1 MKSSVRGQ
9 MKSSV
14 RGQMKSQVNRWSI
27 HSLLIGTVA
36 ILLSLTPSAYFDD
49 QSDLSASTEIVK
61 FSQPELRERYY
72 SLIAELRCPKCQN
85 QNLAD
90 SNAPISTD
98 MKAQVHRMLE
108 QQKSDAEIKAY
119 LVSRYSEFVLYRPS
133 VNKKTWFLWVSPAV
147 LLGITLLILYRNAYR
162 RRSANN
168 SSDTQPSENQLSQD
182 QQRRLSA
189 LLNGANTQIETED
202 QHHGGN
208 KP

>member
-1 MKSSVRGQ
+1 
-9 MKSSV
+9 
-14 RGQMKSQVNRWSI
+14 MKSQVIRRPI
-27 HSLLIGTVA
+27 YSLFAGTVA
-36 ILLSLTPSAYFDD
+36 ILLSLIPSAYFDD
-49 QSDLSASTEIVK
+49 QSDLRASTEIVE

-147 LLGITLLILYRNAYR
+147 LLVITLLILYRNAYR

-168 SSDTQPSENQLSQD
+168 SSDTQPYDNKLSQD

-189 LLNGANTQIETED
+189 LLNGANTKIETED
-202 QHHGGN
+202 QHHEGN

>member
-1 MKSSVRGQ
+1 MKSPVRGQ
-9 MKSSV
+9 M
-14 RGQMKSQVNRWSI
+14 RGQMKGQIRSPVNRRPIYSFF
-27 HSLLIGTVA
+27 IGIVA
-36 ILLSLTPSAYFDD
+36 ILLSLIPSAYFDD
-49 QSDLSASTEIVK
+49 QSDLSASTEIVE

-133 VNKKTWFLWVSPAV
+133 VNKKTWFLWVSPV
-147 LLGITLLILYRNAYR
+147 ILLVITLLILYRNAYR

-168 SSDTQPSENQLSQD
+168 RSDMQPSDNQLSQD

-189 LLNGANTQIETED
+189 LLNGAKTKVETED

>member
-1 MKSSVRGQ
+1 

>member
-1 MKSSVRGQ
+1 MKSPVRGQ
-9 MKSSV
+9 K
-14 RGQMKSQVNRWSI
+14 RSQVNRWSI

-36 ILLSLTPSAYFDD
+36 ILPSLTPSAYFDG
-49 QSDLSASTEIVK
+49 QSDLSASTEIVE

-98 MKAQVHRMLE
+98 MKAQVHHMLE

-133 VNKKTWFLWVSPAV
+133 VNKKTWFLWVSPAI
-147 LLGITLLILYRNAYR
+147 LLVITLLILYRNAYR
-162 RRSANN
+162 RRSADN
-168 SSDTQPSENQLSQD
+168 SSDTQPSDNQLSQD

-189 LLNGANTQIETED
+189 LLNGANTKIETED

>member
-1 MKSSVRGQ
+1 MKSPVRGQ
-9 MKSSV
+9 M
-14 RGQMKSQVNRWSI
+14 RGQMRGQIRSQVNRRPI
-27 HSLLIGTVA
+27 NSLFAGTVA
-36 ILLSLTPSAYFDD
+36 ILLSLTPSAYFDG
-49 QSDLSASTEIVK
+49 QSDLSASTEIVE

-119 LVSRYSEFVLYRPS
+119 LVSRYSEFVLYRPF

-147 LLGITLLILYRNAYR
+147 LLVITLLILYRNTYR
-162 RRSANN
+162 RRSANVC
-168 SSDTQPSENQLSQD
+168 SDTQLSENQLSQD

-189 LLNGANTQIETED
+189 VLNGANTKIESED
-202 QHHGGN
+202 QGN

>member
-1 MKSSVRGQ
+1 MKSLVSGQ
-9 MKSSV
+9 VKS
-14 RGQMKSQVNRWSI
+14 QMKSQVNRWSI
-27 HSLLIGTVA
+27 HSVFIGTVA

-49 QSDLSASTEIVK
+49 QSDLSASTEIVE

-133 VNKKTWFLWVSPAV
+133 VNKKTWFLWLSPAV
-147 LLGITLLILYRNAYR
+147 LLVITLLVLYRNAYL

>member
-1 MKSSVRGQ
+1 

-133 VNKKTWFLWVSPAV
+133 VNKKTWFLWLSPAV
-147 LLGITLLILYRNAYR
+147 LLVITLLVLYRNAYL

-189 LLNGANTQIETED
+189 LLNGANTKIETED
-202 QHHGGN
+202 QHHGGS

>member
-1 MKSSVRGQ
+1 MKSPVRGQ
-9 MKSSV
+9 I
-14 RGQMKSQVNRWSI
+14 RSQVIRRPI
-27 HSLLIGTVA
+27 YSLLAGTVA

-49 QSDLSASTEIVK
+49 QSDLGASTEIVE

-147 LLGITLLILYRNAYR
+147 LLVITLLILYRNAYR

-168 SSDTQPSENQLSQD
+168 SSDMQLSENQLSQD

-189 LLNGANTQIETED
+189 LLNGANTKIETED